1 MIKLPNIT
9 LPERGIPA
17 REFADY
23 IDHKGFKI
31 HIEKDV
37 TMLIGSK
44 VIEYYRFNES
54 DDTFDFIKRDSDREE
69 TVKWYSLFYFDKA
82 PLAVLAQ
89 ALSIIVL
96 CIAPL
101 FNSIAWGITLIILL
115 IGLVYMAD
123 LGWKRNTFTQV
134 TKPLWIYKKII
145 LTTSLSLLWVSILLK
160 AYIAIKYGE

>member
-23 IDHKGFKI
+23 IDHKGFKL

-44 VIEYYRFNES
+44 VTEYYRFNES
-54 DDTFDFIKRDSDREE
+54 DDTFDFIKKDSDREE

-89 ALSIIVL
+89 ALSTIVL

-101 FNSIAWGITLIILL
+101 FNSIAWGNTLIVLL

-160 AYIAIKYGE
+160 AYVAIKYGE